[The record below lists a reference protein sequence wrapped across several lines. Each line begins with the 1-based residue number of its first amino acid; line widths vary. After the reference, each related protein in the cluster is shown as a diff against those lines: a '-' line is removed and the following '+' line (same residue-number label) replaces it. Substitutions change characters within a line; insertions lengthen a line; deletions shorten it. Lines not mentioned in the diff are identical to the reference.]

1 MNQPNKLLSGL
12 NKEQK
17 IAVTYTGGPLLVLAG
32 AGSGKTK
39 VLTHRVAYFISKNL
53 IKPENALL
61 LTFTNKAAG
70 EMKERILTL
79 TNGNAPMTGT
89 FHSFSAKVLRI
100 DGRHIGIPINFVI
113 YDEQDQKD
121 AVKQILESLDLST
134 DQYNPAAILNAISD
148 IKNQMM
154 NPAEYTNFAQGEWQ
168 EVVARVYEGYE
179 KMLKENAA
187 LDFDDLLIKA
197 VQLFKE
203 SPETLVKWQK
213 QLTHIFVDEWQDTNK
228 IQYLLTRL
236 LAGKRKNITAVGDAS
251 QSIYSWRGAD
261 YRNINYL
268 IRDYP
273 DTKIVNLEQNYRST
287 QNILDAANLVI
298 SKNTSH
304 PILKLWTE
312 KDGGAKIRLYA
323 ARNGFDEADF
333 VVNEVSH
340 LGKFSDFAVL
350 YRTNAQSRVLEE
362 AFLHAGIP
370 YTLVGGIRFYDRK
383 EIKDV
388 LGFVRY
394 FVNPKD
400 SVSKKRIQKIG
411 IRRFEKLE
419 ELRHELKDLSAM
431 TTLDIL
437 DTIIQKTNY
446 LDLFQ
451 KESEENLARLENIK
465 ELRSVA
471 TEFPNINEFL
481 ENVALV
487 EAQQDSKK
495 HISLN
500 NQKDAVTLM
509 TLHAAKGLE
518 FPTVFIVGME
528 EGLFPHSRSLM
539 DTAQLEEERRLAYV
553 GITRA
558 KEILYLTCAASRL
571 YFGEKISNPPSRFIT
586 DIPENLIE
594 NIGSETSPSFAKASE
609 GTEGTFDDIIEKYL
623 QHDNE

>member
-1 MNQPNKLLSGL
+1 MNQPNKLLMGL

-17 IAVTYTGGPLLVLAG
+17 LAVTYTGGPLLVLAG

-39 VLTHRVAYFISKNL
+39 VLTHRVAYFISQDL

-70 EMKERILTL
+70 EMKERIYDL
-79 TNGNAPMTGT
+79 TNGNAPITGT
-89 FHSFSAKVLRI
+89 FHSFCAKVLRI
-100 DGRHIGIPINFVI
+100 DGKHIGIPINFII

-121 AVKQILESLDLST
+121 AVKQILEKLNLST
-134 DQYNPAAILNAISD
+134 DQYNPAAILNGISEA
-148 IKNQMM
+148 KNQMLT
-154 NPAEYTNFAQGEWQ
+154 PSEYKDFIRSEWQ
-168 EVVARVYEGYE
+168 EVIAKVYEEYE
-179 KMLKENAA
+179 KMLKEIGA
-187 LDFDDLLIKA
+187 LDFDDLLIKT
-197 VQLFKE
+197 VKLFKE
-203 SPETLVKWQK
+203 VTEVLSKWQR

-228 IQYLLTRL
+228 IQYILTKLLV
-236 LAGKRKNITAVGDAS
+236 GKNKNITAVGDAS

-268 IRDYP
+268 VRDFS
-273 DTKIVNLEQNYRST
+273 DIKIINLEQNYRST

-298 SKNTSH
+298 SKNTTH

-312 KDGGAKIRLYA
+312 KNAGAKIRLYA
-323 ARNGFDEADF
+323 ARNGFNEADF
-333 VVNEVSH
+333 IVDEINH
-340 LGKFSDFAVL
+340 LGKFSDIAVL

-370 YTLVGGIRFYDRK
+370 YMLVGGVRFYDRK

-388 LGFVRY
+388 IFYIKYL
-394 FVNPKD
+394 VNPKD
-400 SVSKKRIQKIG
+400 SVSKKRIEKIG
-411 IRRFEKLE
+411 LRRFEKLKE
-419 ELRHELKDLSAM
+419 MSEITGM

-437 DTIIQKTNY
+437 DAVIQKTDY
-446 LDLFQ
+446 LALFQ

-471 TEFPNINEFL
+471 TEFPNINDFL

-487 EAQQDSKK
+487 EAGPR
-495 HISLN
+495 
-500 NQKDAVTLM
+500 NQTKNAVTLM

-518 FPTVFIVGME
+518 FPIIFIVGME

-539 DTAQLEEERRLAYV
+539 DTNQLEEERRLAYV

-558 KEILYLTCAASRL
+558 KEILYLTYAASRL
-571 YFGEKISNPPSRFIT
+571 YFGEKLSNPPSRFIM
-586 DIPENLIE
+586 DIPENLLE
-594 NIGSETSPSFAKASE
+594 NIGGAYNKADDLSSEALGE
-609 GTEGTFDDIIEKYL
+609 GDIKGTFDDIIEKYL
-623 QHDNE
+623 QND